1 MEITQA
7 TLLSVVG
14 IGLITA
20 IALQLL
26 IKPWLTKLYSD
37 KPWHDIALNLS
48 ATALAIILAIVGLY
62 IADIFNEGPTI
73 ALAVVRGLVGAFL
86 SVYGWEGYK
95 NIRKTVGGDKQE

>member
-1 MEITQA
+1 MEITRE

-20 IALQLL
+20 IVLQLL
-26 IKPWLTKLYSD
+26 IKPWLTKLYAD
-37 KPWHDIALNLS
+37 KPWHDIALNVS

-73 ALAVVRGLVGAFL
+73 ALAVIRGLVGAFL

-95 NIRKTVGGDKQE
+95 NIRGAISPEE